1 MPRIKLELH
10 ENFTFHTVIPI
21 RISDINYGG
30 HAGNDSLLSIIHE
43 ARMQFLQHY
52 GYSEKELEGVG
63 LIMGDV
69 AIEFKKELFY
79 GDTLTIHITAS
90 SFERVSFDIF
100 YRLDTERNGALV
112 TVAQAKTGMVCF
124 DYSLKKITSIPVEAI
139 RKLKNG

>member
-1 MPRIKLELH
+1 MPRIKLELP
-10 ENFTFHTVIPI
+10 EDFTFHTVVPI

-43 ARMQFLQHY
+43 ARIQFLHHY
-52 GYSEKELEGVG
+52 GYSEKALEGVG

-79 GDTLTIHITAS
+79 GDIVTIYVTAS

-100 YRLDTERNGALV
+100 YKLVTERNGTIV

-124 DYSLKKITSIPVEAI
+124 DYGLKKITSIPADAV

>member
-1 MPRIKLELH
+1 MPRIRLELP
-10 ENFTFHTVIPI
+10 ENFTFRTVIPI

-79 GDTLTIHITAS
+79 GDTLTIHVTAS

-100 YRLDTERNGALV
+100 YKLDTERNGALV

-139 RKLKNG
+139 RKLKSD

>member
-1 MPRIKLELH
+1 MPRIKLELP